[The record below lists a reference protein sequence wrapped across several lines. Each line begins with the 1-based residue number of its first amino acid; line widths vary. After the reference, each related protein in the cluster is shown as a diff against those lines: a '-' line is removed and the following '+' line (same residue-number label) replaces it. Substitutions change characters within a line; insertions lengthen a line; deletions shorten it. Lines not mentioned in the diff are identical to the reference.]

1 MNHSSTKKA
10 IQLAKESVRASQERL
25 EVLIAEM
32 RSHQEDEAATQYNEP
47 MNRATEL
54 TSQLLELLNSY
65 SQSAE

>member
-32 RSHQEDEAATQYNEP
+32 RSHQEDEAVTQYNEP

-54 TSQLLELLNSY
+54 TSQLLELLSSY